1 MDNLLEFAKGPLFR
15 LSFAVLVLGLIRIF
29 FLDIRGA
36 YKAYK
41 NTDDRKMPWKLIISR
56 TWEWIFPLKRLRGN
70 FRIYS
75 VFSILFH
82 VGLILVPI
90 FLFAHI
96 QLWDEALG
104 VSWIA
109 LSRGWALALTISTI
123 VFGAALIISRMS
135 SETTRAL
142 SRGQDYLWLILLLI
156 PFITGFICANLSISP
171 SYYQFYMLVHILAG
185 ELIFVLIPFSKIAH
199 CVLTPLSNIICTL
212 AWKFPPE
219 TDDKISTTLNKKGA
233 PV

>member
-1 MDNLLEFAKGPLFR
+1 MDALLEFAKGPLFR
-15 LSFAVLVLGLIRIF
+15 LSFALLTLGLARIF

-41 NTDDRKMPWKLIISR
+41 NTDDKKMPWKLIVGR
-56 TWEWIFPLKRLRGN
+56 TWEWLFPVKRLRKN

-75 VFSILFH
+75 IFSILFH
-82 VGLILVPI
+82 IGLIMVPI

-96 QLWDEALG
+96 QLWNNALG
-104 VSWIA
+104 VSWMA
-109 LSRGWALALTISTI
+109 LSHSWALWLTISTI
-123 VFGAALIISRMS
+123 VFGTALFISRLS
-135 SETTRAL
+135 NKTTRAL
-142 SRGQDYLWLILLLI
+142 SRGQDYLWLILLMI
-156 PFITGFICANLSISP
+156 PFITGFLCANLNVTP
-171 SYYQFYMLVHILAG
+171 SYYRFFMLVHILSG

-199 CVLTPLSNIICTL
+199 CVLTPLSQVICTL
-212 AWKFPPE
+212 AWKFPPG

>member
-1 MDNLLEFAKGPLFR
+1 MDALLEFAKGPLFR
-15 LSFAVLVLGLIRIF
+15 LSFALLVLGLIRIF

-36 YKAYK
+36 HKAYK
-41 NTDDRKMPWKLIISR
+41 NTDDKKMPWKLIISR
-56 TWEWIFPLKRLRGN
+56 TWEWLFPLKRLRKN

-75 VFSILFH
+75 IFSILFH

-96 QLWDEALG
+96 QLWDSVLGISWFALPHN
-104 VSWIA
+104 
-109 LSRGWALALTISTI
+109 WALWLTISTI
-123 VFGAALIISRMS
+123 VFGAALFISRMS
-135 SETTRAL
+135 SKTTRAL
-142 SRGQDYLWLILLLI
+142 SRGQDYLWLILLLV
-156 PFITGFICANLSISP
+156 PFISGLVCANLNVTP
-171 SYYQFYMLVHILAG
+171 SYYRFYMLVHILSG

-199 CVLTPLSNIICTL
+199 CVLTPLSNVICTL

-219 TDDKISTTLNKKGA
+219 TDDKISITLNKKGA